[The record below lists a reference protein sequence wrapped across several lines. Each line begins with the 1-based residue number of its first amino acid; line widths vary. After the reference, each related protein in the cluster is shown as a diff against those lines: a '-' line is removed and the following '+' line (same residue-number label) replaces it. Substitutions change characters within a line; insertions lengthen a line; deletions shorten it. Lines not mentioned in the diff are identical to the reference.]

1 MPPDDPLLADKR
13 FCWLPGRAFGDGS
26 LSRQRANRAYLCLF
40 GDLREET
47 QDRPVNFCGKR
58 GIPNAKHGPYLHN
71 ELLASGLHRYAL
83 SRDGVP
89 VKNTKRRLPREPHR
103 GR

>member
-1 MPPDDPLLADKR
+1 
-13 FCWLPGRAFGDGS
+13 
-26 LSRQRANRAYLCLF
+26 
-40 GDLREET
+40 
-47 QDRPVNFCGKR
+47 VNFRGKR
-58 GIPNAKHGPYLHN
+58 GIPNAKHGLHLHN

-89 VKNTKRRLPREPHR
+89 VKTTERRLPREPHR

>member
-1 MPPDDPLLADKR
+1 M
-13 FCWLPGRAFGDGS
+13 
-26 LSRQRANRAYLCLF
+26 
-40 GDLREET
+40 
-47 QDRPVNFCGKR
+47 NFRGKR

-83 SRDGVP
+83 SRNGVP
-89 VKNTKRRLPREPHR
+89 VKSTERRLPREPHR